1 MSLYHKEVDTSRW
14 TQKIAYNGDN
24 VEYVGQ
30 AKPSTLSSEAGWSIK
45 KLTYSGSNVTDVQWA
60 NGDAGFIFIWDD
72 RASYT
77 YA

>member
-1 MSLYHKEVDTSRW
+1 MSLYHKEVDPTRW
-14 TQKIAYNGDN
+14 TQKIAYTGDH

-30 AKPSTLSSEAGWSIK
+30 ASPGTTASEAKWSIK
-45 KLTYSGSNVTDVQWA
+45 KLTYSGSHVTDIQWA
-60 NGDAGFIFIWDD
+60 NGDNGFKFIWDD

>member
-1 MSLYHKEVDTSRW
+1 MSLYHKEVDTTRW
-14 TQKIAYNGDN
+14 TQKIAYSGDN

-30 AKPSTLSSEAGWSIK
+30 AKPGTTSATAGWSIK

-60 NGDAGFIFIWDD
+60 NSDSGFIFVWDN